1 MKKITLTLVSALVLI
16 LVSFTANFNNTT
28 STVLNDIDGTLLKTA
43 PVIENNNGDFTVTF
57 SVDENVIVTKAVIGD
72 SNEIYLI
79 ENGSSDNSK
88 SVTLDL
94 QPVNGK
100 VKTAFNNIFENNYDV
115 ASSQEAAAMNNQDP
129 YRRPT
134 GVIIWD

>member
-16 LVSFTANFNNTT
+16 LVSFTANYNKTN
-28 STVLNDIDGTLLKTA
+28 STVLNDIDGTLLKSS
-43 PVIENNNGDFTVTF
+43 PVIENNNGEVTVTF
-57 SVDENVIVTKAVIGD
+57 SVDKNVIVSKAVVGE

-79 ENGSSDNSK
+79 ENGNSNSSK
-88 SVTLDL
+88 TVTLDL

-100 VKTAFNNIFENNYDV
+100 VTTAFNNIYENNYDV
-115 ASSQEAAAMNNQDP
+115 ASSEALLNNANP
-129 YRRPT
+129 TRRPI

>member
-1 MKKITLTLVSALVLI
+1 MKKITLTLASALVLV
-16 LVSFTANFNNTT
+16 LVSFSINFTNTT
-28 STVLNDIDGTLLKTA
+28 STVLNDIEGTLLQST

-57 SVDENVIVTKAVIGD
+57 SVDENVHVSSSLIGD

-79 ENGSSDNSK
+79 ENGNSNNSK

-100 VKTAFNNIFENNYDV
+100 VATAFNNIYENNFDV
-115 ASSQEAAAMNNQDP
+115 ASMEGLLNAQDP
-129 YRRPT
+129 ERRPI
-134 GVIIWD
+134 GVIIWE

>member
-1 MKKITLTLVSALVLI
+1 MKKITLTLASALVLV
-16 LVSFTANFNNTT
+16 LVSFTVNFTNTT
-28 STVLNDIDGTLLKTA
+28 STVLNDIDGTLLKSA

-57 SVDENVIVTKAVIGD
+57 SVDENVIVSNALIGD

-79 ENGSSDNSK
+79 ENGNSDNSK

-94 QPVNGK
+94 QPVQGK
-100 VKTAFNNIFENNYDV
+100 VTTAFNNIYESNFDV
-115 ASSQEAAAMNNQDP
+115 ASMEGLLNAKDP
-129 YRRPT
+129 IRRPR

>member
-16 LVSFTANFNNTT
+16 LVSFTANFNNTS
-28 STVLNDIDGTLLKTA
+28 STVLNDIDGTLLKSS
-43 PVIENNNGDFTVTF
+43 PVIENHNGDVTVTF
-57 SVDENVIVTKAVIGD
+57 SVDKNVIVSKALVGD

-79 ENGSSDNSK
+79 ENGNSNTSK
-88 SVTLDL
+88 TVTLDL

-100 VKTAFNNIFENNYDV
+100 VATAFNNIYENNYDV
-115 ASSQEAAAMNNQDP
+115 ASSEALLNANP
-129 YRRPT
+129 PRRRPI

>member
-1 MKKITLTLVSALVLI
+1 MKKITLTLASALVLI
-16 LVSFTANFNNTT
+16 LVSFSLNFTNTT
-28 STVLNDIDGTLLKTA
+28 STVLEDIDGTLLQST

-57 SVDENVIVTKAVIGD
+57 SVDENVLVSNALIGN

-79 ENGSSDNSK
+79 ENGNSNNSK

-100 VKTAFNNIFENNYDV
+100 VSTAFNNIYESNFDV
-115 ASSQEAAAMNNQDP
+115 ASMEGLLNAKDP
-129 YRRPT
+129 ERRPI
-134 GVIIWD
+134 GIIIWD